1 MSQATTTT
9 ETRSSS
15 EGSDVLYRIHMVDHK
30 DVFSKIL
37 YDVEGN
43 ILRTRMGRLI
53 NVFRANMEQ
62 AMNDGFLTVH
72 RNSTMAGITYR
83 YFTTSQEQMM
93 KFIDEREN
101 GTYTGPNVRYHV
113 YVDDDVDRDTA
124 EFRSLFRPSR
134 EL

>member
-43 ILRTRMGRLI
+43 ILRTQTGRLI
-53 NVFRANMEQ
+53 NVFRDNMEE
-62 AMNDGFLTVH
+62 AMNTGHVTVY
-72 RNSTMAGITYR
+72 RNSTMSGITYR
-83 YFTTSQEQMM
+83 YFATSKEQMR
-93 KFIDEREN
+93 KFIYEREN
-101 GTYTGPNVRYHV
+101 GTYVGPNVRYHV
-113 YVDDDVDRDTA
+113 YVDDDVDRDTT

>member
-9 ETRSSS
+9 ETRSSA

-43 ILRTRMGRLI
+43 ILRTRAGRLI

-62 AMNDGFLTVH
+62 SMNAGLLTVH
-72 RNSTMAGITYR
+72 RNSTMSGITYR
-83 YFTTSQEQMM
+83 YFTTSKEQMM

-113 YVDDDVDRDTA
+113 YVDDDVDRDTSD
-124 EFRSLFRPSR
+124 FRSLFRPSR

>member
-9 ETRSSS
+9 ETRSS
-15 EGSDVLYRIHMVDHK
+15 SDVLYRIHMVDHK

-43 ILRTRMGRLI
+43 ILRTRAGRLI
-53 NVFRANMEQ
+53 NVFRPNMEE
-62 AMNDGFLTVH
+62 AMNEGQLTVH

-83 YFTTSQEQMM
+83 YFTTSKEQMM

-113 YVDDDVDRDTA
+113 YVDDDVDRDTSDY
-124 EFRSLFRPSR
+124 RSLFRPSR

>member
-1 MSQATTTT
+1 
-9 ETRSSS
+9 
-15 EGSDVLYRIHMVDHK
+15 
-30 DVFSKIL
+30 
-37 YDVEGN
+37 
-43 ILRTRMGRLI
+43 
-53 NVFRANMEQ
+53 
-62 AMNDGFLTVH
+62 
-72 RNSTMAGITYR
+72 
-83 YFTTSQEQMM
+83 MM